1 MTQRTIYVLKERF
14 ILSLPM
20 NLPCWPEL
28 NESSKNIL
36 KPEEINRLY
45 NDYRHA
51 IHLKNGYKKSSLI
64 DDDIDQTIYPRNP
77 GKMRMLQSIILEALE
92 SYTSVL
98 VENKETYEA
107 LMEKIFATLDT
118 QSVIIVTN
126 HATFAGIPILISQ
139 LHKYSKI
146 HHKKEARENINTI
159 VGPALLTQSQKKI
172 IQSISTLRKT
182 IPTTNQSDIPAF
194 NKAIENNQLAE
205 NPIQKI
211 RKDFV
216 KNFIKK
222 WTDPGNIFLVAP
234 TGTRDILERSPY
246 KTIQSI
252 SYANDETLQHTLKMI
267 NYFVQQGNMI
277 ILAGVNETSMKIPS
291 KTHEKNNSRSKW
303 STYITLK
310 ELTPETCEQL
320 IKDKIFMNELALLV
334 KDNYG
339 NSIGKALPKDQL
351 KEQEKIARKKIEDF
365 SDPLHEDYEFK
376 DYTFVDSI
384 KKKIIR
390 KIFDAIKDH

>member
-1 MTQRTIYVLKERF
+1 
-14 ILSLPM
+14 
-20 NLPCWPEL
+20 L

-172 IQSISTLRKT
+172 IQSI
-182 IPTTNQSDIPAF
+182 
-194 NKAIENNQLAE
+194 
-205 NPIQKI
+205 
-211 RKDFV
+211 
-216 KNFIKK
+216 
-222 WTDPGNIFLVAP
+222 
-234 TGTRDILERSPY
+234 
-246 KTIQSI
+246 
-252 SYANDETLQHTLKMI
+252 
-267 NYFVQQGNMI
+267 
-277 ILAGVNETSMKIPS
+277 
-291 KTHEKNNSRSKW
+291 
-303 STYITLK
+303 
-310 ELTPETCEQL
+310 
-320 IKDKIFMNELALLV
+320 
-334 KDNYG
+334 
-339 NSIGKALPKDQL
+339 
-351 KEQEKIARKKIEDF
+351 
-365 SDPLHEDYEFK
+365 
-376 DYTFVDSI
+376 
-384 KKKIIR
+384 
-390 KIFDAIKDH
+390 

>member
-1 MTQRTIYVLKERF
+1 M
-14 ILSLPM
+14 
-20 NLPCWPEL
+20 

-51 IHLKNGYKKSSLI
+51 IHLKNGYKESSLI

-222 WTDPGNIFLVAP
+222 
-234 TGTRDILERSPY
+234 
-246 KTIQSI
+246 
-252 SYANDETLQHTLKMI
+252 
-267 NYFVQQGNMI
+267 
-277 ILAGVNETSMKIPS
+277 
-291 KTHEKNNSRSKW
+291 
-303 STYITLK
+303 
-310 ELTPETCEQL
+310 
-320 IKDKIFMNELALLV
+320 
-334 KDNYG
+334 
-339 NSIGKALPKDQL
+339 
-351 KEQEKIARKKIEDF
+351 
-365 SDPLHEDYEFK
+365 
-376 DYTFVDSI
+376 
-384 KKKIIR
+384 
-390 KIFDAIKDH
+390 